1 VPADDDTRLA
11 FTDLHR
17 RFGPLRVLTGV
28 SGEVGPGEVLL
39 VTGTNGSGKSTL
51 LKVLAGL
58 LAPERGEVVY
68 REGGA
73 SLDIAAR
80 RRAVG
85 FVAPD
90 LALYEELTTLENLL
104 FFCRLRGVPEARAG
118 ELLDR
123 VGLPHDR
130 PAGALS
136 SGMRQRLR
144 WTWALLARPR
154 LLLLD
159 EPFQNLDAPGV
170 AQGTE
175 LLESHLAG
183 GGIAVV
189 ANPGALEVPSVGAR
203 LDLDR
208 AMGTVA
214 P

>member
-1 VPADDDTRLA
+1 
-11 FTDLHR
+11 
-17 RFGPLRVLTGV
+17 
-28 SGEVGPGEVLL
+28 
-39 VTGTNGSGKSTL
+39 
-51 LKVLAGL
+51 
-58 LAPERGEVVY
+58 
-68 REGGA
+68 
-73 SLDIAAR
+73 
-80 RRAVG
+80 
-85 FVAPD
+85 
-90 LALYEELTTLENLL
+90 
-104 FFCRLRGVPEARAG
+104 
-118 ELLDR
+118 
-123 VGLPHDR
+123 
-130 PAGALS
+130 
-136 SGMRQRLR
+136 MRQRLR

-183 GGIAVV
+183 GGLAVV